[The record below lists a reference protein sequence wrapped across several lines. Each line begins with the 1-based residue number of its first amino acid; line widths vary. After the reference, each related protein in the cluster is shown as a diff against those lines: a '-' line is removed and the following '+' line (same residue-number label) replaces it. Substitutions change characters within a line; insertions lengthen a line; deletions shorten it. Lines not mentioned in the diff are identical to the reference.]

1 MGHAIALP
9 GSARHLGSDAL
20 LWAAQGIGR
29 RDSHALLCVFDL
41 RQYEIFFVQG
51 GLYEL
56 VTGGLLH
63 ALRILK

>member
-1 MGHAIALP
+1 MGHAVALP
-9 GSARHLGSDAL
+9 CDVTVWDLARSFGQRKE
-20 LWAAQGIGR
+20 WAAGI
-29 RDSHALLCVFDL
+29 ATTLLCVFDL

-56 VTGGLLH
+56 VTSGLLH